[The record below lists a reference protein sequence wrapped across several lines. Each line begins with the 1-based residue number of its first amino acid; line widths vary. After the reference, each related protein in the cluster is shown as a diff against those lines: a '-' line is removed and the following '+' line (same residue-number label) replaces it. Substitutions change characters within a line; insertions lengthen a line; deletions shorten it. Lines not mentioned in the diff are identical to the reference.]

1 MNIKTKFNVGNIVY
15 IVKGIILK
23 HCIDGIEIN
32 AFGNTQK
39 ETQICYR
46 FRDGFSGSFLKH
58 ENEVFSTK
66 EEAIKYLNNNV
77 LDNTCEKSYVD

>member
-1 MNIKTKFNVGNIVY
+1 MKIKTKFNVGDVVY
-15 IVKGIILK
+15 IVKGIISK
-23 HCIDGIEIN
+23 HCINGIEIN
-32 AFGNTQK
+32 AIGNTQK

-58 ENEVFSTK
+58 EDEVFSTK

-77 LDNTCEKSYVD
+77 LDNKNEKSYVD